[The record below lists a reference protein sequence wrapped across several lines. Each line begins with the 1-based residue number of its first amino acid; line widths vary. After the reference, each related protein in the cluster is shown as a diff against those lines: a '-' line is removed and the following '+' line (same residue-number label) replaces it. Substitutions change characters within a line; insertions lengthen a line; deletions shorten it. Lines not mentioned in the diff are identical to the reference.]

1 MGLPKSSENFAIFLS
16 SLSFLG
22 PSLCST
28 ASDPSLR
35 PDLPPAERRAQKAV
49 QDAALAAPA
58 TPARSVL
65 DSFEHGASLA
75 AGRDG
80 IACHMRSG
88 GLARSERQ
96 RDSMQTIPRGD
107 PRVARATTL
116 YSVDQDS
123 DHDAVMRI
131 DSEVLGG
138 GPILSLG
145 IESYGYKRV
154 TAASDC
160 LALHHIEVINA
171 ELCVYPPVVFTPEL
185 LAKRLI
191 VRGAERPPA

>member
-1 MGLPKSSENFAIFLS
+1 MGLPKSSENFTIIA
-16 SLSFLG
+16 LSFFPFFLG
-22 PSLCST
+22 SIPLF
-28 ASDPSLR
+28 DRKRPSLR
-35 PDLPPAERRAQKAV
+35 PDLPPGRAPRAEAV

-75 AGRDG
+75 QVGTTLRATSTCNPVVRQVQSVNV
-80 IACHMRSG
+80 IRCEQFQG
-88 GLARSERQ
+88 GTRAWL
-96 RDSMQTIPRGD
+96 
-107 PRVARATTL
+107 RATTL

-145 IESYGYKRV
+145 IGSHGSRAGHRRLGLFWHCTTLKRSMPNSV
-154 TAASDC
+154 STSC
-160 LALHHIEVINA
+160 
-171 ELCVYPPVVFTPEL
+171 
-185 LAKRLI
+185 
-191 VRGAERPPA
+191 